1 MLGNS
6 LASSERHSDC
16 SHLRLWELNVEW
28 LHCRAAYFC
37 TCLCQIYCL
46 CDPQRRLWPFALPRY
61 NLTCRGGFT
70 HSRLKLVWTGA
81 SAPCNNHECEME
93 VSSLSSY
100 LAAGSWADRSPLHD
114 AASQGRLLALRT
126 LILQVTEHNPR
137 REQRAHEGFYS
148 IAP

>member
-1 MLGNS
+1 MQSCVFLHVAGPNILSGPVLGGD
-6 LASSERHSDC
+6 SD
-16 SHLRLWELNVEW
+16 R
-28 LHCRAAYFC
+28 
-37 TCLCQIYCL
+37 
-46 CDPQRRLWPFALPRY
+46 FALPCC
-61 NLTCRGGFT
+61 NLTCWGGGGGFT
-70 HSRLKLVWTGA
+70 HSLLKLVWTGA

-137 REQRAHEGFYS
+137 GEEPARGGFYS
-148 IAP
+148 IGPRSNLFRRSLDRRIRLYMYKKAMG